1 MKVAYNVIIPILKV
15 FLLMAILSSYL
26 YSDFREKIKDKT
38 ALPGQIQMKIKKENF
53 SFDPSCA
60 LHRSA

>member
-1 MKVAYNVIIPILKV
+1 MELAFNVLILLLKV
-15 FLLMAILSSYL
+15 FFFFFFLSSCL
-26 YSDFREKIKDKT
+26 YSDFSEKIKDKT

-60 LHRSA
+60 LHRSG

>member
-1 MKVAYNVIIPILKV
+1 
-15 FLLMAILSSYL
+15 MAILSSCL

-53 SFDPSCA
+53 SFDPSSA
-60 LHRSA
+60 LHRGA